1 MMKLLVI
8 GNLGADATVQNH
20 NGNQFVS
27 FRVAHTESWTNK
39 STGEVN
45 KATTWVSCILNG
57 NGGGLTQYLK
67 KGTKVYV
74 DGNVSFNVY
83 SSPLTHQMECGVN
96 LNVRNIELCGGK
108 PEQKPTVD
116 TSTNNSN
123 KEDQPF

>member
-1 MMKLLVI
+1 MMKLQVI

-27 FRVAHTESWTNK
+27 FRVAHTEQWTNK
-39 STGEVN
+39 QTGEVN
-45 KATTWVSCILNG
+45 KATTWVSCIMNG

-83 SSPLTHQMECGVN
+83 SSPATHQMECGVN
-96 LNVRNIELCGGK
+96 LNVRTLELCGGK
-108 PEQKPTVD
+108 METPTTEQKQQ
-116 TSTNNSN
+116 NNDI
-123 KEDQPF
+123 EPF

>member
-1 MMKLLVI
+1 MKLQVI

-27 FRVAHTESWTNK
+27 FRVAHTEQWTNK
-39 STGEVN
+39 QTGEVN
-45 KATTWVSCILNG
+45 KATTWVSCIMNG

-83 SSPLTHQMECGVN
+83 SSPATHQMECGVN
-96 LNVRNIELCGGK
+96 LNVRTLELCGGK
-108 PEQKPTVD
+108 METPTTEQKQQ
-116 TSTNNSN
+116 NNDI
-123 KEDQPF
+123 EPF